1 MVGGVAYHWHDLRLS
16 PKNAVPCIYNHI
28 STMCLEQLQASSSMI
43 FPPVRYSKVLLVL
56 VPGRIKSSSSPE
68 SLQTDRCKLR
78 LNQLQMPFYWE
89 SFECFLRCC
98 FFFPL
103 ENPAMSVDLSATTA
117 TEASNEVQ
125 CLHTLDSEH
134 VLPPPS
140 KEFSN
145 EPLKLC
151 LKKSKKIAT
160 HPRAHPRQSP

>member
-1 MVGGVAYHWHDLRLS
+1 MA
-16 PKNAVPCIYNHI
+16 AC
-28 STMCLEQLQASSSMI
+28 
-43 FPPVRYSKVLLVL
+43 
-56 VPGRIKSSSSPE
+56 
-68 SLQTDRCKLR
+68 
-78 LNQLQMPFYWE
+78 
-89 SFECFLRCC
+89 
-98 FFFPL
+98 

-145 EPLKLC
+145 APLKLC

-160 HPRAHPRQSP
+160 HPQSTPQAIPLANYERNPFIACWQRFRGVFQRCVEITFEKRISLILVRS